1 MVENIVIMEEREEN
15 WKGGGQG
22 AGARGSSGGPRA
34 LFWLLLDLFFYQ
46 KQCLLDH

>member
-22 AGARGSSGGPRA
+22 AGGRGKR
-34 LFWLLLDLFFYQ
+34 LFWGT
-46 KQCLLDH
+46 